1 MSNLK
6 LLYGSFHSSLV
17 ASSFSSTCLFSSRSR
32 LLSFIWD
39 AGIANLSEIPRA
51 SGLRTRVSFRNLWRK
66 KRKSCRNFYEFK
78 REVKSSDLM
87 IVYLLAFAFSSLFVF
102 WVLQAFPILIY
113 HHLFLVNTLRA
124 FKKRLVKRIS
134 VFRLCM
140 FFHCDITKEQPRV
153 QLSANHGDGSA
164 TVVCL
169 CFDWFR
175 WPVKKGE
182 AAWQKR
188 IRSNIIFYNTAR
200 QLKEQTPSLTLL
212 TKH

>member
-6 LLYGSFHSSLV
+6 LLYGSFHSPLV
-17 ASSFSSTCLFSSRSR
+17 ASSFCSRYLFSSWSR

-39 AGIANLSEIPRA
+39 VGIGNLSDIPRE
-51 SGLRTRVSFRNLWRK
+51 SGLRTRFSFRNLWRK

-87 IVYLLAFAFSSLFVF
+87 IVYLLAFAFSSLFDF

-140 FFHCDITKEQPRV
+140 FFHCDITK
-153 QLSANHGDGSA
+153 G
-164 TVVCL
+164 T
-169 CFDWFR
+169 
-175 WPVKKGE
+175 
-182 AAWQKR
+182 
-188 IRSNIIFYNTAR
+188 TAR
-200 QLKEQTPSLTLL
+200 AVICQSWRWKRAQWFVCVLIGSVGPWKKVRLHDKRGFEVT
-212 TKH
+212 